1 MEIESGFMNLTPKQE
16 NFCLAY
22 LETGNA
28 SEAYRRA
35 YAAGKMKDETVAKR
49 AHELL
54 QDGKIAGRLDNLRQ
68 PAVEAAQVTLEDH
81 LRQLAD
87 LRDKAM
93 EAGQYS
99 AAISAEHHRGKAA
112 GLYVERSENVTRKY
126 VVRVPA
132 KAESVDEWASQY
144 ALTKH

>member
-1 MEIESGFMNLTPKQE
+1 MNLTPKQD

-35 YAAGKMKDETVAKR
+35 YDAKRMKDETIAKR
-49 AHELL
+49 AHELMAN
-54 QDGKIAGRLDNLRQ
+54 GKIAGRLDELRR
-68 PAVEAAQVTLEDH
+68 PAVEAAQVTLADH

-87 LRDKAM
+87 LRDKAL
-93 EAGQYS
+93 
-99 AAISAEHHRGKAA
+99 SAEQFGPAITAEINRGKAA
-112 GLYVERSENVTRKY
+112 GLYVERSQTVTRNY

-132 KAESVDEWASQY
+132 KATSIEEWTEEY
-144 ALTKH
+144 APQPTTH

>member
-1 MEIESGFMNLTPKQE
+1 MTSTSLTPKQE

-35 YAAGKMKDETVAKR
+35 YDAENMKPESIHRKAFG
-49 AHELL
+49 LL
-54 QDGKIAGRLDNLRQ
+54 NRGKIGARLDELRQ

-81 LRQLAD
+81 LHHLAA
-87 LRDKAM
+87 LRDAAHAA
-93 EAGQYS
+93 EQYS
-99 AAISAEHHRGKAA
+99 AAITAEFHRGKAA
-112 GLYVERSENVTRKY
+112 GLYVERSEAVTRSY

-132 KAESVDEWASQY
+132 KAESVEEWTSQY
-144 ALTKH
+144 APATTH

>member
-1 MEIESGFMNLTPKQE
+1 MTSTSLTPKQE

-35 YAAGKMKDETVAKR
+35 YEAGRMQADTIAKR

-54 QDGKIAGRLDNLRQ
+54 GDGKITGRLDELRQ

-81 LRQLAD
+81 LRQLEL
-87 LRDKAM
+87 LRDKAL
-93 EAGQYS
+93 
-99 AAISAEHHRGKAA
+99 AAEQFGPAITAETARGKAA
-112 GLYVERSENVTRKY
+112 GLYVERSEAVTRSY

-132 KAESVDEWASQY
+132 KAESVEEWTSQY
-144 ALTKH
+144 APTTH